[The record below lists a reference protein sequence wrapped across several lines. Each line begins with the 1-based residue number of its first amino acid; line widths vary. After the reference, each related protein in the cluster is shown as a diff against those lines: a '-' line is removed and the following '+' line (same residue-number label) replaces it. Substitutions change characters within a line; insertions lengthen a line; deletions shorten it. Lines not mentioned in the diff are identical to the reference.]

1 MRLERFRDGDAR
13 GADNRP
19 LDRSR
24 KAKGALEWAMD
35 LALVFIFLPLWAPV
49 IILLGLVIKL
59 SDGGPIFFRRRVMG
73 PKGSFDAFKLR
84 TMRVDADRWLEQ
96 HPDLLEEFRKN
107 FKLKQDP
114 RVTKFGKFLRKYS
127 LDELPQLLNVMKGQ
141 MSLVG
146 PRMVSPP
153 ELEKYGPYQ
162 ALLLTMKPGI
172 TGCWQVSGRQE
183 LSYEE
188 RVKMDVYY
196 IQNWSF
202 WLDWKIMCLTVWK
215 VLKREGAY

>member
-1 MRLERFRDGDAR
+1 MWPAGFTDGGERQADDRHLGRVTKPKRVLKQVLE
-13 GADNRP
+13 
-19 LDRSR
+19 LT
-24 KAKGALEWAMD
+24 
-35 LALVFIFLPLWAPV
+35 LVFVFLPVWGPV
-49 IILLGLVIKL
+49 IILLGLILKL
-59 SDGGPIFFRRRVMG
+59 SDGGPIFFRRRVVG
-73 PKGSFDAFKLR
+73 AKGSFDAFKLR

-96 HPDLLEEFRKN
+96 HPELLEEFRKN
-107 FKLKQDP
+107 FKLKEDP
-114 RVTKFGKFLRKYS
+114 RVTRLGKFLRKYS
-127 LDELPQLLNVMKGQ
+127 LDELPQLLNVVKGQ

-172 TGCWQVSGRQE
+172 TGYWQVSGRQE
-183 LSYEE
+183 VSYEE

-202 WLDWKIMCLTVWK
+202 WFDCKILCLTVGK

>member
-1 MRLERFRDGDAR
+1 
-13 GADNRP
+13 
-19 LDRSR
+19 
-24 KAKGALEWAMD
+24 
-35 LALVFIFLPLWAPV
+35 LPLWGPV
-49 IILLGLVIKL
+49 IILLGLIIKL
-59 SDGGPIFFRRRVMG
+59 SDGGPIFYRRRVMG

-107 FKLKQDP
+107 FKLKEDP
-114 RVTKFGKFLRKYS
+114 RVTKLGMFLRKYS
-127 LDELPQLLNVMKGQ
+127 LDELPQLLNVVKGQ

-153 ELEKYGPYQ
+153 ELEKYRPYQ
-162 ALLLTMKPGI
+162 ALLLTVKPGM
-172 TGCWQVSGRQE
+172 TGYWQVGGRQE
-183 LSYEE
+183 VSYEE

-196 IQNWSF
+196 IQNWSLWYDF
-202 WLDWKIMCLTVWK
+202 KILCLTVWK